1 MDNKTSALYCSV
13 IGYFKNNKES
23 WDLFLEF
30 TKYRSRASL
39 RTIEHFITHYAREKE
54 LTIQNKERMY
64 LNIYDEY
71 RSRTKLYTKQRFDF
85 FCRKHRI
92 DVKLHG
98 TATSTTVGQLMFF
111 RWLIRDKV
119 IAVLEEHKD
128 QVVQSLKKMRNASR
142 EGSKTSPVA
151 KTPTGHSESISIKI
165 SQLPKVHNLRVSLDF
180 S

>member
-1 MDNKTSALYCSV
+1 MDNKTTALYCSV
-13 IGYFKNNKES
+13 IGYFKANKEA

-30 TKYRSRASL
+30 TKYRSRSSL
-39 RTIEHFITHYAREKE
+39 RTIEHFITHYSREKE
-54 LTIQNKERMY
+54 LTIQNKEKMI

-98 TATSTTVGQLMFF
+98 TVTSTTVGQLMFF
-111 RWLIRDKV
+111 RWLIRDNIVK
-119 IAVLEEHKD
+119 VLEDHKD
-128 QVVQSLKKMRNASR
+128 QVVQSLKKMRHASR
-142 EGSKTSPVA
+142 RENKTAP
-151 KTPTGHSESISIKI
+151 TTTGHSESISIKI